1 MKASTSPPKDK
12 ELKAGHP
19 PAVKAGGMRITS
31 KHHQS
36 QAPVLTPE
44 EKAEEEEFAEPKEK
58 ASEQKVIVSG
68 VVLKGHP
75 EINPAA
81 IKVAHEKPIPQHEKR
96 PSGAGGKGSAM
107 HIQQPRKQ

>member
-1 MKASTSPPKDK
+1 MFSF
-12 ELKAGHP
+12 EIFN
-19 PAVKAGGMRITS
+19 AVP
-31 KHHQS
+31 HQF
-36 QAPVLTPE
+36 L
-44 EKAEEEEFAEPKEK
+44 FFR

>member
-1 MKASTSPPKDK
+1 MFSFEISNDFP
-12 ELKAGHP
+12 
-19 PAVKAGGMRITS
+19 
-31 KHHQS
+31 HQ
-36 QAPVLTPE
+36 L
-44 EKAEEEEFAEPKEK
+44 FLFFR

-96 PSGAGGKGSAM
+96 PAGAGGKGSAM
-107 HIQQPRKQ
+107 HIQQPRKQQKFIIQFLEDQQRSG